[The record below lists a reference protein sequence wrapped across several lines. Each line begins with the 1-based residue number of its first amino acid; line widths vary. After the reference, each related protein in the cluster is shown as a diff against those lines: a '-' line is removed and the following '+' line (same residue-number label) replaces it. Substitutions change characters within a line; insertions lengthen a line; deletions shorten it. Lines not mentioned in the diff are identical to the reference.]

1 MDSTGAQSDDST
13 WRTQED
19 VDPRR
24 SAGNSG
30 HHFSD
35 KPDGFRPWRTDS
47 TCNRGMRAERRRV
60 GNATLAIETAV
71 LEHGGARWMRR
82 APWLPC
88 CASRSSSA
96 LRWGDALRAFSDEM
110 RDRRLLRAEERANQ
124 LPEKMAGPLV
134 RVFSTCDV
142 ADDHPADHVLH

>member
-1 MDSTGAQSDDST
+1 MDSTGAQSDGST
-13 WRTQED
+13 WRTQEG

-35 KPDGFRPWRTDS
+35 KPNGFRPWRTDS
-47 TCNRGMRAERRRV
+47 NCNRGIRAERRV

-71 LEHGGARWMRR
+71 Q
-82 APWLPC
+82 
-88 CASRSSSA
+88 
-96 LRWGDALRAFSDEM
+96 M

-124 LPEKMAGPLV
+124 ISVKMVG
-134 RVFSTCDV
+134 R
-142 ADDHPADHVLH
+142 